1 MVKREPDPEIAA
13 WLADRGAGLRISK
26 EGGRL
31 FWADLISLD
40 TGAVTVARFGRGRTA
55 FDAALDAQ
63 RKYKS
68 LLEPKGSSP
77 RLLGFQAVS
86 GKRKPS
92 SNPDAAEVEQAI
104 QQLDGGLGNELT
116 LSSGDAGLIVAGGAP
131 RCMVSQYNSGGLPEM
146 WFLAE
151 PERGD
156 AEEEGVIG
164 GLPTALPARW
174 WVSREL
180 AILAATYYLEHSARD
195 PSLNW
200 EWGIVGSDE

>member
-1 MVKREPDPEIAA
+1 MVKREPDPEVAA
-13 WLADRGAGLRISK
+13 WLAERGAGLRISK

-31 FWADLISLD
+31 FWADLTSLD
-40 TGAVTVARFGRGRTA
+40 SGAVTVARFGRGRTA

-63 RKYKS
+63 RQYKN

-77 RLLGFQAVS
+77 RLGLQTAA
-86 GKRKPS
+86 GKRKS
-92 SNPDAAEVEQAI
+92 TSNPDASAVEQAI
-104 QQLDGGLGNELT
+104 KQLNGELGSELT
-116 LSSGDAGLIVAGGAP
+116 LSGEDEGLIVAGGAP
-131 RCMVSQYNSGGLPEM
+131 RYVVSQCTNSGPPEM

-156 AEEEGVIG
+156 ADEEGVIG
-164 GLPTALPARW
+164 GQLTALPARW

-180 AILAATYYLEHSARD
+180 AIQAATYYLQNSGRD

-200 EWGIVGSDE
+200 EWGIVGSD